1 MREGTF
7 MGELPMVD
15 SRYDYLIIGAGTA
28 GCVLA
33 ARLSEDPSVSV
44 CVIEA
49 GPDYPTLES
58 LPPKIR
64 DGLLT
69 SADIM
74 PGDHEWGFTASP
86 NADAPEMFVPRGKI
100 VGGSSAVNG
109 QMFLRGVPED
119 FDGWAAAGNP
129 LWSFDSVLPFFVNLE
144 NDLDFSGA
152 YHGKIGPIPVRRW
165 ARPEWLPPQE
175 AFYAACRDAGYP
187 DSPDHNAPDA
197 TGVGPTPLNQVDR
210 VRWSTHVGYLM
221 PARARRNLTVM
232 SDTLALRVL
241 VETGRAIGAELSH
254 EKGISRI
261 GAGEVILSAGPIKS
275 PQLLMLSGIGPAAE
289 LRRFGIGVIVDLPG
303 VGRNVRDHP
312 NVGVLFPYAD
322 SYRVRPD
329 LPRYQVILR
338 YTAPGSPF
346 RNDLQIFF
354 TSFATRRVDRGGT
367 GMDSLGIAFQPV
379 LNLAVS
385 QGVFALQSA
394 DPTVQPRLDYHLLDE
409 EFDRAR
415 MRHAMRMC
423 ADLGDH
429 ASFRDLVSG
438 LTTPERRVLDSDVA
452 LDRWLRREVATTHHI
467 SGTCRMGPSSDRM
480 TVVDERGRVHGVR
493 SLRVA
498 DASIMPDCVRAN
510 TNATVMMI
518 GERLADIIRT
528 VG

>member
-1 MREGTF
+1 
-7 MGELPMVD
+7 
-15 SRYDYLIIGAGTA
+15 
-28 GCVLA
+28 
-33 ARLSEDPSVSV
+33 
-44 CVIEA
+44 
-49 GPDYPTLES
+49 
-58 LPPKIR
+58 
-64 DGLLT
+64 
-69 SADIM
+69 
-74 PGDHEWGFTASP
+74 
-86 NADAPEMFVPRGKI
+86 MFVPRGKI

-152 YHGKIGPIPVRRW
+152 YHGKTGPIPVRRW

-221 PARARRNLTVM
+221 PARARRNLTVIP
-232 SDTLALRVL
+232 DTLALRVL

-254 EKGISRI
+254 ENGISRV
-261 GAGEVILSAGPIKS
+261 GAGEVILSTGPIKS

-289 LRRFGIGVIVDLPG
+289 LRRFGIRVVADLPG

-312 NVGVLFPYAD
+312 NVGVVFPYAD

-346 RNDLQIFF
+346 RNDLQIFS

-367 GMDSLGIAFQPV
+367 GMDSLGIALQPV

-385 QGVFALQSA
+385 QGVFTLQSA
-394 DPTVQPRLDYHLLDE
+394 DPTVQPQLDYHLLDE

-429 ASFRDLVSG
+429 ASFRELVSG

-467 SGTCRMGPSSDRM
+467 SGTCRMGPASDRM

>member
-28 GCVLA
+28 GFVLA

-86 NADAPEMFVPRGKI
+86 NADAPKMFVPRGKI

-129 LWSFDSVLPFFVNLE
+129 LCSFDSVLPFFVNLE

-438 LTTPERRVLDSDVA
+438 LTTSERRVLDSDVA
-452 LDRWLRREVATTHHI
+452 LDRWLRREVATTHQI
-467 SGTCRMGPSSDRM
+467 SGTCRMGPASDRM

-510 TNATVMMI
+510 TNVTVMMI
-518 GERLADIIRT
+518 GERLANIMRT